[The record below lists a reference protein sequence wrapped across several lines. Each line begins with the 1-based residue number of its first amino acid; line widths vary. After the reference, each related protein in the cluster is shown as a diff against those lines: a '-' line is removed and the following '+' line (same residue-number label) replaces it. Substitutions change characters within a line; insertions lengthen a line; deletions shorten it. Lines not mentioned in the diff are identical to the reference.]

1 MGKSIDAT
9 QETIA
14 LGMCSILASCLRSL
28 PITSS
33 LSRSAINHT
42 SEVSTSL
49 GGLVTAAIVAL
60 ALAFL
65 TDAFYYI
72 PKASLAAVVISAI
85 LFICEYEVF
94 SVLWRTKSKYCDC
107 EASNSVFNIK
117 YVQVEVFKSV
127 IVIVSNTVAVTFSQN
142 LVI

>member
-1 MGKSIDAT
+1 
-9 QETIA
+9 
-14 LGMCSILASCLRSL
+14 MCSILASCLRSL

-72 PKASLAAVVISAI
+72 PKASLASVVISAI

-94 SVLWRTKSKYCDC
+94 PVLWRTKSKSVD
-107 EASNSVFNIK
+107 NVFN
-117 YVQVEVFKSV
+117 
-127 IVIVSNTVAVTFSQN
+127 TLTFLQN